1 MKPTQ
6 KELTNWAITQIEKNY
21 KDDVVLL
28 LAMSEHAMENDCHGE
43 CYDYFIPVN
52 DNGNNLACT
61 FIIDGVGHDLY
72 PRSWERI
79 RNMVDFTDDF
89 TSGLGEAKIL
99 YYRNEADREQF
110 IAMQEKQK
118 ANMQDEAFM
127 MKIALEKL
135 DMAMDIYRT
144 MVFEDALYKVRMAAG
159 FIAHYLSVAVACI
172 NGTYLKRALDLETVE
187 LKKLKEIPDNFIPY
201 YEGIVRAKSVEEL
214 KSLSYMIIS
223 TTRKFIAKN
232 KPIVKE
238 ELTTPD
244 FRDLAGWYEEM
255 SLTWRRFDFH
265 SKAGDCDKTFN
276 DAVNLQHELSIMKEE
291 FGLREM
297 DLLSYFDASNL
308 KVFGERAKELEAY
321 VISEIESHGFSLN
334 TYDTLEQFL
343 AKNS

>member
-6 KELTNWAITQIEKNY
+6 IELTNWAITQIEKNY
-21 KDDVVLL
+21 KDDVALL
-28 LAMSEHAMENDCHGE
+28 LAISGHAMENDCHGE
-43 CYDYFIPVN
+43 CFDYFIPVN
-52 DNGNNLACT
+52 DNGNNLART
-61 FIIDGVGHDLY
+61 FIIVGVGHDLY

-187 LKKLKEIPDNFIPY
+187 LKKLKDIPDNFIPY

-255 SLTWRRFDFH
+255 SLTWRRIDFH